1 MEFPAARFSR
11 CDREALPA
19 SAAVE
24 DRRDGERVT
33 PLPELRRRTRRDRG
47 GGRRSREVRTTDRQP
62 GPADRASLQQLSSGQ
77 HDRSLPPSQRP
88 FDAPFA
94 CDSRAY
100 ARRAGKRRHPQST
113 TACVWDTRFPLPV
126 INGSSSELHRGA
138 VGYHVTMSTLK
149 AWIER
154 KRWHK
159 EPRSQGR
166 LRAPDAP
173 PVHEEPP
180 ARPLQAFLPPSSR

>member
-1 MEFPAARFSR
+1 MGYPLSSAGDKRQLFDGVPAEAPPARAPCTEGFFV
-11 CDREALPA
+11 A
-19 SAAVE
+19 
-24 DRRDGERVT
+24 DRRGT
-33 PLPELRRRTRRDRG
+33 
-47 GGRRSREVRTTDRQP
+47 
-62 GPADRASLQQLSSGQ
+62 
-77 HDRSLPPSQRP
+77 
-88 FDAPFA
+88 
-94 CDSRAY
+94 
-100 ARRAGKRRHPQST
+100 
-113 TACVWDTRFPLPV
+113 
-126 INGSSSELHRGA
+126 ELHRGA

>member
-1 MEFPAARFSR
+1 
-11 CDREALPA
+11 
-19 SAAVE
+19 
-24 DRRDGERVT
+24 
-33 PLPELRRRTRRDRG
+33 
-47 GGRRSREVRTTDRQP
+47 
-62 GPADRASLQQLSSGQ
+62 
-77 HDRSLPPSQRP
+77 
-88 FDAPFA
+88 
-94 CDSRAY
+94 
-100 ARRAGKRRHPQST
+100 
-113 TACVWDTRFPLPV
+113 
-126 INGSSSELHRGA
+126 
-138 VGYHVTMSTLK
+138 MSTLK